1 MGYYIDAQ
9 GNYYEGDKAI
19 FGDLEVPQ
27 RQNPKDVWS
36 NGAWGTDTGKLQ
48 AEKDEMLAQARAI
61 REQILNRLSGIL
73 LSYVV
78 AGDTSHNSAIE
89 TARQGLLNMTKDPR
103 VVASTDGGHTKA
115 AVMAVYG
122 EIAAALAAAD
132 PASVSAFN
140 GISL

>member
-1 MGYYIDAQ
+1 MSYAVRNDGLGWRAVSSMD
-9 GNYYEGDKAI
+9 
-19 FGDLEVPQ
+19 
-27 RQNPKDVWS
+27 DVGPEETFS
-36 NGAWGTDTGKLQ
+36 AYPPPELPAKHQ
-48 AEKDEMLAQARAI
+48 AEKDEILTQARAV

-73 LSYVV
+73 LSYLV

-103 VVASTDGGHTKA
+103 VVAATDGDSTKC
-115 AVMAVYG
+115 AVMSVYG